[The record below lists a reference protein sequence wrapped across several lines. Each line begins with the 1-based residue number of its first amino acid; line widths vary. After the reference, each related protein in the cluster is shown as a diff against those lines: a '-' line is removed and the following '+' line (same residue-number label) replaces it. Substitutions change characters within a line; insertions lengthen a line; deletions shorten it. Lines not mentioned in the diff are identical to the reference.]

1 MEIKDTLIQFIQ
13 NDLIDDDQPISSDED
28 LLTTGLIDS
37 VRVMRLVN
45 FVGEAFTIEIPP
57 EDMTI
62 DHFISVDAISAYVE
76 SRKS

>member
-45 FVGEAFTIEIPP
+45 FVGEAFSIEIPP

-62 DHFISVDAISAYVE
+62 DHFISVDAISDYVV